1 LRPFTHYL
9 FDVIHVGGVWATY
22 IILSGFLVYL
32 ISKYE
37 NNLKYADYFLISSFL
52 MRALGWGSYI
62 FATSLW
68 HLYAI
73 QIFLALG
80 EAFGTPSYNSLFSK
94 YLDKGKFAS
103 EWGLQTTINS
113 SLMGGAAFI
122 GSLIVKSFGFNSLFI
137 AMIILSLISTLFAIR
152 FKKSFGVR

>member
-1 LRPFTHYL
+1 MHKQIKLLIFINGFFVFAINMFAPLYALFIQKIS

-80 EAFGTPSYNSLFSK
+80 EAFGTPSYNSLFCK
-94 YLDKGKFAS
+94 
-103 EWGLQTTINS
+103 
-113 SLMGGAAFI
+113 
-122 GSLIVKSFGFNSLFI
+122 
-137 AMIILSLISTLFAIR
+137 
-152 FKKSFGVR
+152 